1 MATTTKQAYT
11 PLNEQTVIELSQELD
26 LFSDYSS
33 LEVNEIGDGNLN
45 LVFRLVEPAT
55 KKSVIIK
62 QALPYAKV
70 VGESWP
76 LTLDRAR
83 IESDSL
89 KKFAEFS
96 PEHVP
101 EILYTNNELAVTVM
115 EDLSSH
121 VILRKGLIDG
131 VTYPSLAQH
140 IGTFIAKNLFYTSD
154 FYLHPFEK
162 KRLVQQFTNP
172 ELCKITEDLVFTD
185 PFYDIE
191 TNDYPAELQDA
202 VSELWNDAT
211 LRNKATRL
219 KLKFLTHAE
228 ALLHGDLHSGSIFVT
243 EESTKI
249 IDSEFAYY
257 GPQGFDIA
265 HFFANIAM
273 NHIAQRAHIKDKEK
287 RAEYQLYLSGLIRDT
302 WNTFTD
308 TYKGLWRNE
317 GVELAT
323 KLPGFEDEVLESIFT
338 DMVGFAGC
346 EVIRRTIGLAHVA
359 DLDSIADFDEQILL
373 KKKALKLGRDWVKNK
388 QRIKNIEEFI
398 TSIRSV

>member
-11 PLNEQTVIELSQELD
+11 PLNEQTVIELSQELN
-26 LFSDYSS
+26 LFTEYSS

-45 LVFRLVEPAT
+45 LVFRLVEPST

-89 KKFAEFS
+89 KKFAEFA

-101 EILYTNNELAVTVM
+101 EVLYSNNDLAVTVM

-131 VTYPSLAQH
+131 ETYPNLAQH

-191 TNDYPAELQDA
+191 TNDFPAELQDA
-202 VSELWNDAT
+202 VSELWNDPE
-211 LRNKATRL
+211 LRKKAARL
-219 KLKFLTHAE
+219 KLKFLTNAE
-228 ALLHGDLHSGSIFVT
+228 ALLHGDLHSGSIFVI

-273 NHIAQRAHIKDKEK
+273 NHIAQRAHIKDVEK
-287 RAEYQLYLSGLIRDT
+287 RAGYQLYLSGLIRDT
-302 WNTFTD
+302 WNVFTS
-308 TYKGLWRNE
+308 TYKELWRDK

-323 KLPGFEDEVLESIFT
+323 KLPGFEDEVLEEIFT

-359 DLDSIADFDEQILL
+359 DLDSIADFDEQIRL
-373 KKKALKLGRDWVKNK
+373 KKKVLKLGSDWVKNK